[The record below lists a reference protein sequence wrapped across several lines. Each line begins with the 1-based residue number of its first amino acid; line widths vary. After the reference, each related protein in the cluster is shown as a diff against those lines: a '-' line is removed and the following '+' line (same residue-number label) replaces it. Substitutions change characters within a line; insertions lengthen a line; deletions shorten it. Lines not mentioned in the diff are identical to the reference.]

1 MINRIVSNSA
11 ADNRRSY
18 LSSFFDGYFLP
29 YTVQARLV
37 AQEPLLEY
45 TKPES
50 EYIRAAWQ
58 DTFGA
63 LNTAMVQYAEEN

>member
-1 MINRIVSNSA
+1 MINRMVYDSSA
-11 ADNRRSY
+11 SERRSY

-29 YTVQARLV
+29 HVAQARTMT
-37 AQEPLLEY
+37 QEPLIEY

-50 EYIRAAWQ
+50 EYIRAAWK